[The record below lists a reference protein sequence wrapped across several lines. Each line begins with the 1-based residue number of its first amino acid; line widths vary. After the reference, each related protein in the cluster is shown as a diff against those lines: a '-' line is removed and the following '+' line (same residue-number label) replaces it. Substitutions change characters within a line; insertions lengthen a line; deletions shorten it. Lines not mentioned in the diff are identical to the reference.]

1 MKFGALLEEFFKHY
15 KSILGTD
22 PHFQASFQSV
32 SEFDEYADFS
42 ADKERG
48 ATKKLPKEFTSPY
61 LPLDY
66 TKEEQEAVVKRKK
79 EQPIP
84 NPDDYGPD
92 KRDYAINRANKLK
105 YTPFNEPW
113 QELIEGYDVIEDYD
127 LNIELKL
134 IEIRRAAENENYKLR
149 DIMLYIKTLRDQWWI
164 SDNFHLATTLKTYD
178 GTVIPAIH
186 IPIEIID
193 DMSKWMQQ
201 RHLNNEEI
209 TDVHKLLLKIQRE
222 YSLERDIDIYQRLL
236 WFVSGLEPYSSD
248 IDIRKYITDKI
259 AGDVEPKTEKV
270 ETDQPS
276 NYPPRTIKVKEKREE
291 WDNKF
296 DRNTFKDIY
305 DHFKV
310 LVPKH
315 LSEEELTRYIWG
327 AFHHQ
332 KKCNS
337 FTFDH
342 FNNKKGHIQD
352 VWVQYYKKSHDSH
365 ANKELFIPLLSD
377 YFKEFDTKKMLAD
390 YAEGNTNFK

>member
-32 SEFDEYADFS
+32 SEFDEYADLS
-42 ADKERG
+42 PDKERG
-48 ATKKLPKEFTSPY
+48 AIKKLPKEFTSPY
-61 LPLDY
+61 LPFSY

-92 KRDYAINRANKLK
+92 KREYAIKRAKELK

-390 YAEGNTNFK
+390 YAKGNTNFK